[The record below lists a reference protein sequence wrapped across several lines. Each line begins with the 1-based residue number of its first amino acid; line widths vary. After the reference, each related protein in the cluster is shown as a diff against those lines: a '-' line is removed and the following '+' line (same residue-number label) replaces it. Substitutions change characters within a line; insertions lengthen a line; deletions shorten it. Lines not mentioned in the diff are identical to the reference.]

1 MTPSPQSP
9 GLFNWILLLGLGV
22 IWGAAFMSVA
32 VALEG
37 FGPITVAA
45 LRVTLG
51 AAGLWA
57 IAVAMGQPLK
67 TIPAN
72 GRFHVIYVGVAATA
86 LPFMLLSWGITHVPS
101 AFAGIA
107 MGALPILMVP
117 LVWWFS
123 PEEGIGPRRIIGLI
137 VGFVGLAILMG
148 PGAVTEGG
156 PMATWG
162 RIACLAASFCYA
174 FGSIVT
180 RRAPKIPPV
189 AFGAGTLVAAA
200 VALVPLALYFEGW
213 PEAWP
218 LKPMLAVLYAALL
231 PTALASV
238 IRVRIITTAGSLFMS
253 LVNYMVPVWAA
264 VFGVVLLNEALPPQ
278 LYTAL
283 ALILAGIAIAQS
295 RQIGAM
301 FRR

>member
-117 LVWWFS
+117 LVWGKLPATILTSVDLPAPLS
-123 PEEGIGPRRIIGLI
+123 PIRPT
-137 VGFVGLAILMG
+137 AS
-148 PGAVTEGG
+148 PG
-156 PMATWG
+156 PML
-162 RIACLAASFCYA
+162 R
-174 FGSIVT
+174 SIPCS
-180 RRAPKIPPV
+180 A
-189 AFGAGTLVAAA
+189 
-200 VALVPLALYFEGW
+200 
-213 PEAWP
+213 
-218 LKPMLAVLYAALL
+218 
-231 PTALASV
+231 
-238 IRVRIITTAGSLFMS
+238 
-253 LVNYMVPVWAA
+253 
-264 VFGVVLLNEALPPQ
+264 
-278 LYTAL
+278 
-283 ALILAGIAIAQS
+283 
-295 RQIGAM
+295 
-301 FRR
+301 

>member
-1 MTPSPQSP
+1 M
-9 GLFNWILLLGLGV
+9 
-22 IWGAAFMSVA
+22 
-32 VALEG
+32 
-37 FGPITVAA
+37 
-45 LRVTLG
+45 
-51 AAGLWA
+51 
-57 IAVAMGQPLK
+57 
-67 TIPAN
+67 
-72 GRFHVIYVGVAATA
+72 
-86 LPFMLLSWGITHVPS
+86 
-101 AFAGIA
+101 
-107 MGALPILMVP
+107 
-117 LVWWFS
+117 
-123 PEEGIGPRRIIGLI
+123 
-137 VGFVGLAILMG
+137 
-148 PGAVTEGG
+148 
-156 PMATWG
+156 
-162 RIACLAASFCYA
+162 
-174 FGSIVT
+174 T

-283 ALILAGIAIAQS
+283 ALILAGIATAQS